1 MFSQGTIVIEGGCK
15 NAVVIIIII
24 IIIILLVQFHYGING
39 LGVTILPHNPLYL
52 NTVLL
57 NDSQMNAG
65 NMTHP

>member
-24 IIIILLVQFHYGING
+24 IIFFLLVQFHNGINR
-39 LGVTILPHNPLYL
+39 LGGTIIPPNPLYL

-57 NDSQMNAG
+57 NDSQMNAR